1 MKSIAVFCAS
11 ADGID
16 DRYLLKAKEVGNVI
30 AEKGYNLVY
39 GGGGI
44 GSMAA
49 VANGAIEAGGKV
61 IGVLPHF
68 LAKREIAQKNLH
80 ELILV
85 DSMHERKMKMNE
97 LSDGSITLPGG
108 FGTLE
113 EFFEIITWGQLG
125 LHQKPTALL
134 NVHGFYTNLIAQ
146 LKHMNEQELL
156 KDKYHDMLLIE
167 EDIHQLIEKMENYKH
182 PDLEQWLKDEE
193 ES

>member
-16 DRYLLKAKEVGNVI
+16 DRYITQAYAVGKAI
-30 AEKGYNLVY
+30 AEKGYRLIY

-49 VANGAIEAGGKV
+49 AANGALENGGEV
-61 IGVLPHF
+61 IGVIPHF
-68 LAKREIAQKNLH
+68 LAKREIAQKGLH

-85 DSMHERKMKMNE
+85 DSMHQRKMKMNE

-125 LHQKPTALL
+125 LHEKPSALL
-134 NVHGFYTNLIAQ
+134 NVEGYYDHLIAQ
-146 LKHMNEQELL
+146 LQHMRDQALL
-156 KDKYHDMLLIE
+156 KAKYHDMVLIDSDIHRLIE
-167 EDIHQLIEKMENYKH
+167 RMEGYQH
-182 PDLEQWLKDEE
+182 PELEQWLKKGD
-193 ES
+193 S